1 MRMDYF
7 KSKLFLKYIWSY
19 LFILLIPLVFMTVF
33 LYENA
38 VKTLRTE
45 IESSRLAQLSQTN
58 VTIDSRMKE
67 LSEIASRISYDNRL
81 SSYRVTNT
89 QTSPEAIRAL
99 DQYKATSSMID
110 EIYLYFHDDTRI
122 YSSKGLTDFEVFAD
136 NLSFERWDK
145 QSLYNDLNETKHPTV
160 RPADVVT
167 KTGGVQDRKLAY
179 LIPITPNSLNPHATV
194 MVFIKESQITSL
206 IDSILGNYQGL
217 TYVLDAEGQVLT
229 ANHQGDTLS
238 TDALAALFK
247 TITPG
252 IQERTLDGKD
262 HSIVSVQS
270 ETNGWTYMTVMPSSQ
285 FFSSVL
291 DVRSFM
297 IMIIGIVLL
306 VGVAI
311 ALVLAKMQ
319 YQPISTLVE
328 FAASRFPEKK
338 PDGESRNGNANELE
352 RIRSALQNYSSRIDL
367 QEPYARNQY
376 LSTLIK
382 SGNPDPLSSEL
393 VQLFDLKLNKDYL
406 FVMVIGWND
415 SQHADMELRRRIA
428 SSLAQIEL
436 PDLLA
441 TGYGV
446 ELPQLDRFGLIMSF
460 DSAEG
465 IDLIT
470 RIKQIMEQIRG
481 LLLEKLSITPLIGA
495 GSAYSQLHELTQSY
509 VEACSAFDL
518 LVPGE
523 YGSSALF
530 EEMSKTPSHSYW
542 IPNHMQLK
550 LVQSL
555 KQGNIDIASQMIRSS
570 VTSLQSSMLP
580 ALLVRCIS
588 FDLLN
593 TILKTASE
601 LGEHQMLQQIA
612 PNMVFSSSL
621 EELESV
627 LLLLASQL
635 CNEVKKDT
643 QQEEQTLIDRIIE
656 YIDAHFTDHN
666 LSLDTLAYEFE
677 VSPSH
682 VSRSFKEKTG
692 INFLQYIWQKRL
704 DRVFHQLKTTD
715 TPLKD
720 LIQEVGYLDTPNFI
734 RKFKK
739 ETGLTPGQYRKLHRT
754 TGSDAGTESAS

>member
-1 MRMDYF
+1 MDYF

-33 LYENA
+33 IYENA
-38 VKTLRTE
+38 VTTLRTE
-45 IESSRLAQLSQTN
+45 IESSRLAQLSQTK

-110 EIYLYFHDDTRI
+110 EIYLYFHDDKRI

-136 NLSFERWDK
+136 NLSFKNWNK

-194 MVFIKESQITSL
+194 MVFIKESQITDL

-238 TDALAALFK
+238 TDASATLFN
-247 TITPG
+247 TLTPG

-297 IMIIGIVLL
+297 MMILGIVLL

-319 YQPISTLVE
+319 YKPISTLVE
-328 FAASRFPEKK
+328 FASSRFPEKK
-338 PDGESRNGNANELE
+338 NDGESGNANELE

-367 QEPYARNQY
+367 QEPFARNQY

-382 SGNPDPLSSEL
+382 SGDPDPLSSEL
-393 VQLFDLKLNKDYL
+393 VQLFDLKLDKEYL

-415 SQHADMELRRRIA
+415 SKHADMELRRRIA
-428 SSLAQIEL
+428 GSLAHIEL
-436 PDLLA
+436 LDLQA
-441 TGYGV
+441 AGYGV

-460 DSAEG
+460 DSVEG
-465 IDLIT
+465 ID
-470 RIKQIMEQIRG
+470 RISRLKQIMEQIRG
-481 LLLEKLSITPLIGA
+481 LLLDTLSITPLIGA
-495 GSAYSQLHELTQSY
+495 GSAYRQLHELTQSY

-530 EEMSKTPSHSYW
+530 EEISKTPSHSYW

-555 KQGNIDIASQMIRSS
+555 KQGNTDIASQLIRSS

-601 LGEHQMLQQIA
+601 LGEHQMLHQIA

-621 EELESV
+621 EELESI
-627 LLLLASQL
+627 LLSLASQL

-720 LIQEVGYLDTPNFI
+720 LILEVGYLDTPNFI

-754 TGSDAGTESAS
+754 PGSDEGTESAS

>member
-1 MRMDYF
+1 MDYF

-19 LFILLIPLVFMTVF
+19 LFILLIPLAFMTVF
-33 LYENA
+33 IYENA

-45 IESSRLAQLSQTN
+45 IESSRLAQLSQTK

-110 EIYLYFHDDTRI
+110 EIYLYFHDDKRI

-136 NLSFERWDK
+136 NLSFESWDK
-145 QSLYNDLNETKHPTV
+145 QSLYNDLNETKYPTV

-167 KTGGVQDRKLAY
+167 KTGGVRDRKLAY

-194 MVFIKESQITSL
+194 MVFIKESQITDL

-217 TYVLDAEGQVLT
+217 TFVLDVEGQILA

-238 TDALAALFK
+238 TNASAALFN

-252 IQERTLDGKD
+252 IQERRLDGKD

-270 ETNGWTYMTVMPSSQ
+270 ESNGWTYMTVMPSSQ

-297 IMIIGIVLL
+297 MLIIGIVVL
-306 VGVAI
+306 VGVAV
-311 ALVLAKMQ
+311 ALVLARMQ

-328 FAASRFPEKK
+328 FASSRFPEKK
-338 PDGESRNGNANELE
+338 NAGEPGYANELE

-367 QEPYARNQY
+367 QEPFARNQY
-376 LSTLIK
+376 LSTLINF
-382 SGNPDPLSSEL
+382 GNSDPLSPEL
-393 VQLFDLKLNKDYL
+393 MQLFDLKLDKDTL
-406 FVMVIGWND
+406 FVMVIGWNG
-415 SQHADMELRRRIA
+415 SKHSDMELRRRIA
-428 SSLAQIEL
+428 SSLAHIEL
-436 PDLLA
+436 PDLQA

-446 ELPQLDRFGLIMSF
+446 ELPQLDQFGVIMSF
-460 DSAEG
+460 DAIEELDEISS
-465 IDLIT
+465 
-470 RIKQIMEQIRG
+470 IKQIMEHVRG
-481 LLLEKLSITPLIGA
+481 MLLDTLSIAPMIAA
-495 GSAYSQLHELTQSY
+495 GSGYRHLHELNQSY
-509 VEACSAFDL
+509 IEACSAFDL

-530 EEMSKTPSHSYW
+530 EEMSKTPSHSFW

-550 LVQSL
+550 LAQSL
-555 KQGNIDIASQMIRSS
+555 KQGNSDVASQMIRSS
-570 VTSLQSSMLP
+570 VSSLQSSMLP

-601 LGEHQMLQQIA
+601 LGEHHMLQQIA

-627 LLLLASQL
+627 LLSLASQL
-635 CNEVKKDT
+635 CAEVNQDT
-643 QQEEQTLIDRIIE
+643 QQEEQTLIDRIVD
-656 YIDAHFTDHN
+656 YIDTHFTDHN

-692 INFLQYIWQKRL
+692 INFIQYIWQKRL
-704 DRVFHQLKTTD
+704 DRVFHQLQTTD

-754 TGSDAGTESAS
+754 TTNDAGADSAS

>member
-1 MRMDYF
+1 MDYF

-33 LYENA
+33 IYENA
-38 VKTLRTE
+38 VTTLRTE
-45 IESSRLAQLSQTN
+45 IESSRLAQLSQTK

-110 EIYLYFHDDTRI
+110 EIYLYFHDDKRI

-136 NLSFERWDK
+136 NLSFKNWNK

-194 MVFIKESQITSL
+194 MVFIKESQITDL

-238 TDALAALFK
+238 TDASATLFN
-247 TITPG
+247 TLTPG

-270 ETNGWTYMTVMPSSQ
+270 ETNGWTYMTIMPSSQ

-297 IMIIGIVLL
+297 MMILGIVLL

-319 YQPISTLVE
+319 YKPISTLVE
-328 FAASRFPEKK
+328 FASSRFPEKK
-338 PDGESRNGNANELE
+338 NDGESGNANELE

-367 QEPYARNQY
+367 QEPFARNQY

-382 SGNPDPLSSEL
+382 SGDPDPLSSEL
-393 VQLFDLKLNKDYL
+393 VQLFDLKLDKEYL

-415 SQHADMELRRRIA
+415 SKHADMELRRRIA
-428 SSLAQIEL
+428 GSLAHIEL
-436 PDLLA
+436 LDLQA

-460 DSAEG
+460 DSVEG
-465 IDLIT
+465 IDRIS

-481 LLLEKLSITPLIGA
+481 LLLDTLSITPLIGA
-495 GSAYSQLHELTQSY
+495 GSAYRQLHELTQSY

-530 EEMSKTPSHSYW
+530 EEISKTPSHSYW

-555 KQGNIDIASQMIRSS
+555 KQGNTDIASQLIRSS

-601 LGEHQMLQQIA
+601 LGEHQMLHQIA

-621 EELESV
+621 EELESI
-627 LLLLASQL
+627 LLSLASQL

-704 DRVFHQLKTTD
+704 DRVFQQLKTTD

-720 LIQEVGYLDTPNFI
+720 LILEVGYLDTPNFI

-754 TGSDAGTESAS
+754 PGSDEGTESAS

>member
-1 MRMDYF
+1 MDYF

-19 LFILLIPLVFMTVF
+19 LFILLIPLAFMTVF
-33 LYENA
+33 IYENA

-45 IESSRLAQLSQTN
+45 IESSRLAQLSQTK

-110 EIYLYFHDDTRI
+110 EIYLYFHDDKRI

-136 NLSFERWDK
+136 NLSFESWDK

-167 KTGGVQDRKLAY
+167 KTGGVRDRKLAY

-194 MVFIKESQITSL
+194 MVFIKESQITDL

-217 TYVLDAEGQVLT
+217 TFVLDVEGQILA
-229 ANHQGDTLS
+229 ANYQGDTLS
-238 TDALAALFK
+238 TNASAALFN

-252 IQERTLDGKD
+252 IQERRLDGKD

-270 ETNGWTYMTVMPSSQ
+270 ESNGWTYMTVMPSSQ

-297 IMIIGIVLL
+297 MLILGIVVL
-306 VGVAI
+306 VGVAV
-311 ALVLAKMQ
+311 ALVLARMQ

-328 FAASRFPEKK
+328 FASSRFPEKK
-338 PDGESRNGNANELE
+338 NAGEPGYANELE

-367 QEPYARNQY
+367 QEPFARNQY
-376 LSTLIK
+376 LSTLINF
-382 SGNPDPLSSEL
+382 GNSDPLSPEL
-393 VQLFDLKLNKDYL
+393 MQLFDLKLDKDTL
-406 FVMVIGWND
+406 FVMVIGWNG
-415 SQHADMELRRRIA
+415 SKHSDMELRRRIA
-428 SSLAQIEL
+428 SCLAHIEL
-436 PDLLA
+436 PDLQA

-446 ELPQLDRFGLIMSF
+446 ELPQLDRFGVIMSF
-460 DSAEG
+460 DAIEG
-465 IDLIT
+465 LEEISS
-470 RIKQIMEQIRG
+470 IKQIMEHVRG
-481 LLLEKLSITPLIGA
+481 MLLDTLSIAPMIAA
-495 GSAYSQLHELTQSY
+495 GSGYRQLHELNQSY
-509 VEACSAFDL
+509 IEACSAFDL

-523 YGSSALF
+523 FGTSALF
-530 EEMSKTPSHSYW
+530 EEMSKTPSHSFW

-550 LVQSL
+550 LAQSL
-555 KQGNIDIASQMIRSS
+555 KQGNSDVASQMIRSS
-570 VTSLQSSMLP
+570 VSSLQSSMLP

-601 LGEHQMLQQIA
+601 LGEHHMLQQIA

-621 EELESV
+621 DELESV
-627 LLLLASQL
+627 LLSLASQL
-635 CNEVKKDT
+635 CAEVNQDT
-643 QQEEQTLIDRIIE
+643 QQEEQTLIDRIVD
-656 YIDAHFTDHN
+656 YIDTHFTDHN

-692 INFLQYIWQKRL
+692 INFIQYIWQKRL

-754 TGSDAGTESAS
+754 TTSDAGADSAS